1 MSIPLLSLA
10 SLLGLFDRGSVR
22 LWAGSLTRKALKHPA
37 RGLER
42 SGEVTLGLLV
52 PKVEF
57 GGVGLEGA
65 LETHDGL
72 NEERLSV
79 LHVTVLKCKKLAWDK
94 IKTVLDVT
102 HEESHDCDTLGG
114 IVSDERGY
122 RT

>member
-1 MSIPLLSLA
+1 M
-10 SLLGLFDRGSVR
+10 
-22 LWAGSLTRKALKHPA
+22 
-37 RGLER
+37 
-42 SGEVTLGLLV
+42 
-52 PKVEF
+52 EF